1 MKTGFTSRE
10 RSILLELAKN
20 ARLSDRDLAAKLKTS
35 QPTIT
40 RLRSKMMEDKYID
53 RFVILPN
60 LSKLGLK
67 FWSVTTMKP
76 SSSSAGKKILQWA
89 HDSPQVLMA
98 GEGEG
103 PRMHS
108 VLVESIHADFS
119 QYQEFIQD
127 FKEKFAGQVTDIHAF
142 YMDPSNVSKF
152 YHWHSVLENRLL
164 QLKVEADTEKK
175 LSRGQ
180 RLRQALEKIPNPLE
194 RIQNPLRAK
203 EVKPTEVD
211 DKKLVEKEEN

>member
-76 SSSSAGKKILQWA
+76 SSVGAGKKILAWA
-89 HDSPQVLMA
+89 SDSPQVLMA

-119 QYQEFIQD
+119 QYQEFIRD
-127 FKEKFAGQVTDIHAF
+127 FKDKFAGQVTDLHAF
-142 YMDPSNVSKF
+142 YMDSQNVTKF

-164 QLKVEADTEKK
+164 QLKMGADTERK
-175 LSRGQ
+175 LSRSE
-180 RLRQALEKIPNPLE
+180 RFRQALEKIPNPLD
-194 RIQNPLRAK
+194 RIQNPLKKTPK
-203 EVKPTEVD
+203 ED
-211 DKKLVEKEEN
+211 DGEPLKSSMDNGE